1 MLEQL
6 SQLFEFLWGGPLFLC
21 VIGIGF
27 YFTVRL
33 KFFQIINLKEIYR
46 NTIGTLAGKN
56 KQNTTGEAASKKSL
70 KSIEVAAT
78 VLSGSLGAGTI
89 AGVAAAIAVGGPGAI
104 FWMWIIAVV
113 GMMTKMVEVTLAVK
127 YRSKGENGEYY
138 GGPMHYIKKG
148 LNKKWHPLAGLYAFA
163 LMILVITDACFVQ
176 TNTRRRSFTIRLT
189 SQQASSEDLLS
200 S

>member
-33 KFFQIINLKEIYR
+33 KLFQIIKLKEIYR

-148 LNKKWHPLAGLYAFA
+148 LNKKWHPLAGY
-163 LMILVITDACFVQ
+163 M
-176 TNTRRRSFTIRLT
+176 RLH
-189 SQQASSEDLLS
+189 
-200 S
+200 

>member
-1 MLEQL
+1 
-6 SQLFEFLWGGPLFLC
+6 
-21 VIGIGF
+21 F

-163 LMILVITDACFVQ
+163 LMI
-176 TNTRRRSFTIRLT
+176 
-189 SQQASSEDLLS
+189 
-200 S
+200 